1 MSLDNLEP
9 LDWQPEEY
17 FKRAAARR
25 DMTPEQLRAQLRS
38 LADESRE
45 MATHVPFEHLR
56 DGALSEEELVHLDRC
71 NYCSRFLQSVNPKA
85 DEVDRFVGEAL
96 ARYVP
101 VMGRVAAAQAVAP
114 AARAALW
121 RMPAALAAGV
131 ALGAIGLS
139 FDRPM
144 RDGAALTAA
153 NAAPWKATV
162 VRCQKASGETSGC
175 VLFADAARYELS
187 GDSKTA
193 QHLVT
198 LGLERTGV
206 SPPVIAQVKNTLQTT
221 PASSQERPQAV
232 AQAKAAA
239 SAAKANPATDA
250 SQWLTTAQLH
260 VIAGQDSQAYVA
272 LGNYLKDTAP
282 RAQAAAFM
290 VGFAQPVY
298 QVTKSESMLD
308 EEASS
313 SRVDPH
319 TTVAT
324 ADR

>member
-1 MSLDNLEP
+1 MALDTLEP
-9 LDWQPEEY
+9 LEWQPEEY

-25 DMTPEQLRAQLRS
+25 AMTPEQLRAQLRS

-56 DGALSEEELVHLDRC
+56 DGALSEEELIHLDRC

-85 DEVDRFVGEAL
+85 DEVDRFVGVAL

-101 VMGRVAAAQAVAP
+101 VMGVAAAPAMAP
-114 AARAALW
+114 AARASLW

-131 ALGAIGLS
+131 FLGAIGLS
-139 FDRPM
+139 FYHQVRESP
-144 RDGAALTAA
+144 GLSAA
-153 NAAPWKATV
+153 NAPPWKATV
-162 VRCQKASGETSGC
+162 ARCQKASGETSGC
-175 VLFADAARYELS
+175 ELFADAARYQLI

-206 SPPVIAQVKNTLQTT
+206 STPVIAQVQKTLQTS
-221 PASSQERPQAV
+221 PASPQERPQAV

-239 SAAKANPATDA
+239 SAAKANPAANA

-260 VIAGQDSQAYVA
+260 VIAGEDSQAYVA

-282 RAQAAAFM
+282 RAQAIAYM

-298 QVTKSESMLD
+298 QVTKNESVLD
-308 EEASS
+308 GQTNSP
-313 SRVDPH
+313 RVDPH
-319 TTVAT
+319 DTVAT
-324 ADR
+324 TDR